1 MLYCN
6 EWRGYDQNTLYT
18 FFASTLSR
26 RAGCTGYFMGRN
38 LLGNI
43 ATMIFVNNVE
53 VGYDRRAV
61 AMPVSGQFLSG
72 SLTAVIGANGAG
84 KSTFLKTLAGLQQ
97 AVAGNITFTGGK
109 RPRLA
114 YLPQQAELDRGFP
127 ISVFDLVA
135 MGCWPQSGL
144 FGGINQQSAT
154 AVTQALETVGMTEMS
169 HLPVGSLSGGQ
180 LQRTLFARLLVQQAP
195 LIMLDEPFTGID
207 TQTTELLLKVIAQ
220 WHQEGK
226 TVIAVLHDISMVARH
241 FPHVL
246 YLSAQQN
253 LWGTAHDLLGH
264 FPHQAHAC
272 ISTEPFSLV
281 AGVANS

>member
-1 MLYCN
+1 
-6 EWRGYDQNTLYT
+6 
-18 FFASTLSR
+18 
-26 RAGCTGYFMGRN
+26 MGRD
-38 LLGNI
+38 LLGDFT
-43 ATMIFVNNVE
+43 TMIVVNNVE
-53 VGYDRRAV
+53 VGYDRHAV
-61 AMPVSGQFLSG
+61 AMPLNGQFRSG
-72 SLTAVIGANGAG
+72 SLTAIIGANGAG

-97 AVAGNITFTGGK
+97 SVAGDITFTGGK

-144 FGGINQQSAT
+144 FGGINRQSAA
-154 AVTQALETVGMTEMS
+154 AVAKALETVGMIEMS
-169 HLPVGSLSGGQ
+169 PLPVGSLSGGQ

-207 TQTTELLLKVIAQ
+207 SQTTELLLKVIAQ

-241 FPHVL
+241 FPRVL
-246 YLSAQQN
+246 YLSASQN
-253 LWGTAHDLLGH
+253 LWGSAHDVLGH

-272 ISTEPFSLV
+272 VSAEPFSLA

>member
-1 MLYCN
+1 
-6 EWRGYDQNTLYT
+6 
-18 FFASTLSR
+18 
-26 RAGCTGYFMGRN
+26 
-38 LLGNI
+38 
-43 ATMIFVNNVE
+43 MIFVNKVE

-61 AMPVSGQFLSG
+61 AMPLSGRFLCG
-72 SLTAVIGANGAG
+72 SLTAIIGANGAG

-97 AVAGNITFTGGK
+97 PVSGDVKFSQGK

-144 FGGINQQSAT
+144 FGGINRQSAENV
-154 AVTQALETVGMTEMS
+154 AQALDTVGMTEMANS
-169 HLPVGSLSGGQ
+169 PVGSLSGGQ
-180 LQRTLFARLLVQQAP
+180 LQRALFARLLVQQAP

-207 TQTTELLLKVIAQ
+207 SQTTELLLKVIAQ
-220 WHQEGK
+220 WHHEGK
-226 TVIAVLHDISMVARH
+226 TVIAVLHDISMVSRH

-253 LWGTAHDLLGH
+253 LWGSTHDVLNH
-264 FPHQAHAC
+264 FPHPAHAC
-272 ISTEPFSLV
+272 VSAEPFSL
-281 AGVANS
+281 ATGVANS

>member
-1 MLYCN
+1 M
-6 EWRGYDQNTLYT
+6 
-18 FFASTLSR
+18 
-26 RAGCTGYFMGRN
+26 GCY
-38 LLGNI
+38 LLGNFT
-43 ATMIFVNNVE
+43 TMIFVNNVE
-53 VGYDRRAV
+53 VGYDRQAV
-61 AMPVSGQFLSG
+61 AMPLNGQFRSG
-72 SLTAVIGANGAG
+72 SLTAIIGANGAG

-97 AVAGNITFTGGK
+97 AVTGNITFTGGK

-144 FGGINQQSAT
+144 FGGINRQSAI
-154 AVTQALETVGMTEMS
+154 AVDKALETVGMTEMS

-207 TQTTELLLKVIAQ
+207 TQTTDLLLKVIAK

-253 LWGTAHDLLGH
+253 LWGSAQDVLGH

-272 ISTEPFSLV
+272 ITTEPFSLTT
-281 AGVANS
+281 GVANS

>member
-1 MLYCN
+1 
-6 EWRGYDQNTLYT
+6 
-18 FFASTLSR
+18 
-26 RAGCTGYFMGRN
+26 
-38 LLGNI
+38 
-43 ATMIFVNNVE
+43 MIFVNDVE

-61 AMPVSGQFLSG
+61 AMPLNGQFACG

-97 AVAGNITFTGGK
+97 AVAGEIEFSQGK

-127 ISVFDLVA
+127 ISVFDLIA

-144 FGGINQQSAT
+144 FGGINRQSALDV
-154 AVTQALETVGMTEMS
+154 AQALDTVGMTKMAD
-169 HLPVGSLSGGQ
+169 LPVGMLSGGQ

-207 TQTTELLLKVIAQ
+207 SQTTELLLRVIAQ
-220 WHQEGK
+220 WHDEGK
-226 TVIAVLHDISMVARH
+226 TIIAVLHDISMVAQH
-241 FPHVL
+241 FPDVV
-246 YLSAQQN
+246 YLSTQQN
-253 LWGTAHDLLGH
+253 LWGSAHHVLSH
-264 FPHQAHAC
+264 FPHPAHAC
-272 ISTEPFSLV
+272 VSADPFSLV

>member
-1 MLYCN
+1 M
-6 EWRGYDQNTLYT
+6 
-18 FFASTLSR
+18 
-26 RAGCTGYFMGRN
+26 GCD
-38 LLGNI
+38 LLGNFS
-43 ATMIFVNNVE
+43 TMIFVNDVE
-53 VGYDRRAV
+53 VGYDRQAV
-61 AMPVSGQFLSG
+61 AMPLNGQFQSG

-97 AVAGNITFTGGK
+97 AVAGNISFTGGK

-114 YLPQQAELDRGFP
+114 YLPQQAELDRSFP

-144 FGGINQQSAT
+144 FGGISRQSAV
-154 AVTQALETVGMTEMS
+154 AVGQALETVGMTEMS

-207 TQTTELLLKVIAQ
+207 TQTTDLLLNVIAQ

-226 TVIAVLHDISMVARH
+226 TVIAVLHDISMVSRH

-253 LWGTAHDLLGH
+253 LWGSARDVLGH

-272 ISTEPFSLV
+272 ISTEPFSLTT
-281 AGVANS
+281 GVANS

>member
-1 MLYCN
+1 
-6 EWRGYDQNTLYT
+6 
-18 FFASTLSR
+18 
-26 RAGCTGYFMGRN
+26 
-38 LLGNI
+38 
-43 ATMIFVNNVE
+43 MILVNNLE

-61 AMPVSGQFLSG
+61 AMPLSGRFLTG

-84 KSTFLKTLAGLQQ
+84 KSTFLKTVAGLQQ
-97 AVAGNITFTGGK
+97 AITGDFTFSQGQ

-114 YLPQQAELDRGFP
+114 YLPQQTELDRGFP
-127 ISVFDLVA
+127 INVVDLVA

-144 FGGINQQSAT
+144 FGGINRQSA
-154 AVTQALETVGMTEMS
+154 ANVAQALETVGMTGME
-169 HLPVGSLSGGQ
+169 HYPVGSLSGGQ

-207 TQTTELLLKVIAQ
+207 SQTTALLLNVIAQ

-241 FPHVL
+241 FPDVL

-253 LWGTAHDLLGH
+253 LWGSAREVLSH
-264 FPHQAHAC
+264 FPNPSHAC
-272 ISTEPFSLV
+272 VSVEPFALA

>member
-1 MLYCN
+1 M
-6 EWRGYDQNTLYT
+6 
-18 FFASTLSR
+18 
-26 RAGCTGYFMGRN
+26 GCYLLGYFT
-38 LLGNI
+38 
-43 ATMIFVNNVE
+43 TMIFVNDVE
-53 VGYDRRAV
+53 VGYDRQAV
-61 AMPVSGQFLSG
+61 AMPLNGQFLCG

-97 AVAGNITFTGGK
+97 AVAGKITFTGGK

-144 FGGINQQSAT
+144 FGGISRHSAA
-154 AVTQALETVGMTEMS
+154 AVGKALETVGMTEMS
-169 HLPVGSLSGGQ
+169 HLPVGALSGGQ

-241 FPHVL
+241 FPQVL

-253 LWGTAHDLLGH
+253 LWGTAKDVLGH

-272 ISTEPFSLV
+272 VSTEPFSL
-281 AGVANS
+281 ATGVANS